1 MSSAFARASASVL
14 WHNPKCSKSRA
25 ALALLQGRGV
35 PFSVREYLEEP
46 PTLAELET
54 LHKALGRPPLEWV
67 RTGEPEWKGVG
78 GAPSES
84 DVLKAIVSHPS
95 LLERPIFVSGERA
108 VVGRPPETVLT
119 LLGGS

>member
-1 MSSAFARASASVL
+1 MDEASSCPSSCPSSQ
-14 WHNPKCSKSRA
+14 N
-25 ALALLQGRGV
+25 
-35 PFSVREYLEEP
+35 
-46 PTLAELET
+46 
-54 LHKALGRPPLEWV
+54 
-67 RTGEPEWKGVG
+67 TGIG